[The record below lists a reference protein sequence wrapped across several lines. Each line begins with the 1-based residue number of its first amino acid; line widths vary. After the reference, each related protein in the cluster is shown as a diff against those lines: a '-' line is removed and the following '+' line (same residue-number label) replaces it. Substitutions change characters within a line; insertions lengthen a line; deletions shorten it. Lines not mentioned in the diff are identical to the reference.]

1 MNFNQNGVSFSRSVE
16 RDLRLDLFRGIGLC
30 MIFLDHIPHD
40 VVAWLTLRNYGFS
53 DAAEFF
59 VFISGYLAGYIYGPI
74 VSGGNLLAATKR
86 LVMRAWQ
93 MYVAHI
99 LLFLVFTAQIARTA
113 RRFDNPLYKDEL
125 NVANFLQHP
134 DVLIGQALTLRY
146 KPVNL
151 DVLPLYITLV
161 LASPL
166 ILWCLTRRPNL
177 TLLGSAV
184 LYVAARWFDW
194 NLASYP
200 PGTTWYF
207 NPFAW
212 QMMFVFAAWCG
223 VGGVAKLAFL
233 IRSNV
238 ALIVAVAWIVF
249 AFLIVMTWHVPLLE
263 SLVPKWMIKAIYPID
278 KTDLDMLRFTHFLAL
293 ALVVARYPAAPL
305 GAAQLQMAAS
315 ADPVRPAFAPDLL
328 LQRVPVVC
336 GALDPDA
343 VHQRRVGAIGR
354 QRRRHP
360 VDGCGCMASGSRREG
375 PRAVC
380 SDPRVR
386 SRRGREGGGLG
397 RPHAAAT
404 SLAG

>member
-1 MNFNQNGVSFSRSVE
+1 MTNPDSESFSRTVE
-16 RDLRLDLFRGIGLC
+16 RDLRLDLFRGVGLL

-59 VFISGYLAGYIYGPI
+59 VFISGYLAGDIYGPI
-74 VSGGNLLAATKR
+74 VRGGNFLAATKR
-86 LVMRAWQ
+86 LVMRAWH

-125 NVANFLQHP
+125 NVANFLQNP

-177 TLLGSAV
+177 TLLGSV
-184 LYVAARWFDW
+184 TLYVAARWFDW

-212 QMMFVFAAWCG
+212 QLMFVFAAWCG
-223 VGGVAKLAFL
+223 VGGAAKLAFL
-233 IRSNV
+233 IRSRV
-238 ALIVAVAWIVF
+238 ALIVAAAWIVF
-249 AFLIVMTWHVPLLE
+249 AFLIVMTWHVAFLE

-293 ALVVARYPAAPL
+293 ALVVARYLPRHWAPL
-305 GAAQLQMAAS
+305 NSKWLRPLILCGQHSLPIFCFSVFLSFAAHWILMQYTRGVWEQLVVSAAGI
-315 ADPVRPAFAPDLL
+315 VIM
-328 LQRVPVVC
+328 V
-336 GALDPDA
+336 
-343 VHQRRVGAIGR
+343 
-354 QRRRHP
+354 
-360 VDGCGCMASGSRREG
+360 
-375 PRAVC
+375 
-380 SDPRVR
+380 
-386 SRRGREGGGLG
+386 
-397 RPHAAAT
+397 AAAWLLDRAERIPKLFVET
-404 SLAG
+404 PELEIAETAKISG

>member
-1 MNFNQNGVSFSRSVE
+1 MIANQKAVPLSRAIE

-74 VSGGNLLAATKR
+74 VGSGNFLAATKR

-113 RRFDNPLYKDEL
+113 RRFDNPMYKDEL

-151 DVLPLYITLV
+151 DVLPLYIALV

-166 ILWCLTRRPNL
+166 ILWCLMRRPNL
-177 TLLGSAV
+177 TLAASVV
-184 LYVAARWFDW
+184 LYIAARWFDL

-223 VGGVAKLAFL
+223 VGGFAKIEWV
-233 IRSNV
+233 IRSRL
-238 ALIVAVAWIVF
+238 ALILALAWIAF
-249 AFLIVMTWHVPLLE
+249 AFVIVMTWHIPILDA
-263 SLVPKWMIKAIYPID
+263 SIPKWMIKAIYPID

-293 ALVVARYPAAPL
+293 AVVVVRYLPRNWAALNSRWLRPL
-305 GAAQLQMAAS
+305 ILCGQHSLPIFCLSVFLSFGAHWILMQYTRGVWEQLAVSAGGILIMIAVAWGLDRAAKVPVLFVETAEADGTGAAME
-315 ADPVRPAFAPDLL
+315 PAKAGP
-328 LQRVPVVC
+328 
-336 GALDPDA
+336 A
-343 VHQRRVGAIGR
+343 VA
-354 QRRRHP
+354 
-360 VDGCGCMASGSRREG
+360 
-375 PRAVC
+375 
-380 SDPRVR
+380 
-386 SRRGREGGGLG
+386 
-397 RPHAAAT
+397 
-404 SLAG
+404 

>member
-1 MNFNQNGVSFSRSVE
+1 MTASQKTGSLSHAVE

-74 VSGGNLLAATKR
+74 VGSGNFLAATKR

-113 RRFDNPLYKDEL
+113 RRFDNPMYKDEL

-151 DVLPLYITLV
+151 DVLPLYISLV

-166 ILWCLTRRPNL
+166 ILWCLMRRPNL
-177 TLLGSAV
+177 TLAASVV
-184 LYVAARWFDW
+184 LYIAARWFDL

-212 QMMFVFAAWCG
+212 QLMFVFAAWCG
-223 VGGVAKLAFL
+223 VGGAAKLEFI
-233 IRSNV
+233 IRSRL
-238 ALIVAVAWIVF
+238 ALALALAWIAF
-249 AFLIVMTWHVPLLE
+249 AFVIVMSWHIPLLE
-263 SLVPKWMIKAIYPID
+263 ASLPKWMIKAIYPID

-293 ALVVARYPAAPL
+293 AVVVVRYLPRNWAALNSKWLRPL
-305 GAAQLQMAAS
+305 ILCGQHSLPIFCLSVFLSFGAHWILMQYTRGVWEQLAVSAGGILIMMAVAWALDRAAKVPVLFVDTAEADAAGAAMQ
-315 ADPVRPAFAPDLL
+315 PAKAGP
-328 LQRVPVVC
+328 
-336 GALDPDA
+336 A
-343 VHQRRVGAIGR
+343 VA
-354 QRRRHP
+354 
-360 VDGCGCMASGSRREG
+360 
-375 PRAVC
+375 
-380 SDPRVR
+380 
-386 SRRGREGGGLG
+386 
-397 RPHAAAT
+397 
-404 SLAG
+404 

>member
-1 MNFNQNGVSFSRSVE
+1 MAERDHLSSLRPVE
-16 RDLRLDLFRGIGLC
+16 RDLRLDLLRGMGLW

-59 VFISGYLAGYIYGPI
+59 VFISGYLVGFIYAPI
-74 VSGGNLLAATKR
+74 VRAGHFLAVTKR

-113 RRFDNPLYKDEL
+113 RKFDNPMYENEF
-125 NVANFLQHP
+125 NVFNFLQHP

-166 ILWCLTRRPNL
+166 ILWGLVRRPNW
-177 TLLGSAV
+177 TLFGAAV

-212 QMMFVFAAWCG
+212 QLLFIFAAWCG
-223 VGGVAKLAFL
+223 VGGAAKLQFL
-233 IRSNV
+233 IRSRV
-238 ALIVAVAWIVF
+238 VQALAVVWILF
-249 AFLIVMTWHVPLLE
+249 ALLIVMTWHVPLLE

-278 KTDLDMLRFTHFLAL
+278 KTDLDMLRLTHFLAL
-293 ALVVARYPAAPL
+293 AVVLTRYLPRNWAPLISKWLRPLILCGQHSLPIFCLGVFLSFGAHWILMQYTRGVWEQLVV
-305 GAAQLQMAAS
+305 S
-315 ADPVRPAFAPDLL
+315 A
-328 LQRVPVVC
+328 
-336 GALDPDA
+336 
-343 VHQRRVGAIGR
+343 
-354 QRRRHP
+354 
-360 VDGCGCMASGSRREG
+360 
-375 PRAVC
+375 
-380 SDPRVR
+380 
-386 SRRGREGGGLG
+386 GGILIMV
-397 RPHAAAT
+397 AAAWLLDRFAEVPNLFVATTKFEAPKKT
-404 SLAG
+404 SEPATA